1 MAINTSKVVV
11 GGLAAGVVLNI
22 IDYVAAGVLL
32 ADRMAADAN
41 AFQPGLGDSMAAMT
55 GGQIAGMVIMNLLV
69 GMLLVWT
76 YAGFRP
82 RFGPGPR
89 TATYAALVFFALGI
103 VLTSG
108 YMNMGIMSSGLWLTY
123 SAIWLVNLI
132 LAAIVGA
139 MLYSEEGTA

>member
-1 MAINTSKVVV
+1 M
-11 GGLAAGVVLNI
+11 
-22 IDYVAAGVLL
+22 
-32 ADRMAADAN
+32 
-41 AFQPGLGDSMAAMT
+41 
-55 GGQIAGMVIMNLLV
+55 
-69 GMLLVWT
+69 
-76 YAGFRP
+76 
-82 RFGPGPR
+82 
-89 TATYAALVFFALGI
+89 